1 VHSISELLDSI
12 AKAGLIAQVLAASLS
27 AVVFFLGLILIR
39 RGVRRSYYLQRDR
52 HVIEIR
58 RHWKEIIEGKISAKA
73 WMLDRVSRDIVEG
86 IILDRLQVA
95 PANETAQLIDCLR
108 MSGLLDARI
117 HEARHWEGWRR
128 QLALL
133 AVGRMRVPEA
143 IPALAEAL
151 DDPDEE
157 NRTVAVRGLG
167 ELGMPRAAVP
177 ILQRLSAGELQ
188 VSTNIVQDA
197 LINNCRS
204 TPALAMSFLLKAV
217 DSSRPI
223 LTRVLGEIA
232 SPDLDEDL
240 LLLAA
245 DEEPEVRASA
255 ARALA
260 ASKPGLA
267 LSILAGLMRDDEWF
281 VRLRAVVALG
291 DLNDPRSIPS
301 LLEGLCDPNRQVR
314 MRSAHSLA
322 RLKGHEE
329 EILCLAIKSQDAYA
343 VEALISEFERSGGVF
358 EMVSALAD
366 SKRCAMAESA
376 ILAALKAGSRRI
388 LIDLVLHHENWRTR
402 GRLARLLARS
412 GDSSLLGMIEMFDS
426 PNIPLRKRRVL
437 NWLRKKIGTETLD
450 TSYAT
455 KVVA

>member
-1 VHSISELLDSI
+1 MHSISELLNSI
-12 AKAGLIAQVLAASLS
+12 GKAGLIVQALVASLG

-39 RGVRRSYYLQRDR
+39 RGLRRGYFLRRDR
-52 HVIEIR
+52 HAIEIR
-58 RHWKEIIEGKISAKA
+58 RHWKEIVSGEITAKA
-73 WMLDRVSRDIVEG
+73 WMLDRISRDIVEG

-95 PANETAQLIDCLR
+95 LADEAEHLIDCLR

-117 HEARHWEGWRR
+117 HESRHWTGWQR

-133 AVGRMRVPEA
+133 AIGRMRVPEA

-157 NRTVAVRGLG
+157 NRSVAIRGLG

-177 ILQRLSAGELQ
+177 ILQRLSAGKLR
-188 VSTNIVQDA
+188 VATNIVQDA
-197 LINNCRS
+197 LINNCRP
-204 TPALAMSFLLKAV
+204 TPALAMSFLLKSVESA
-217 DSSRPI
+217 RPI

-291 DLNDPRSIPS
+291 ELNDPRSIPS

-322 RLKGHEE
+322 QLKGHEE

-343 VEALISEFERSGGVF
+343 VEELISEFERSGGVF
-358 EMVSALAD
+358 EMVSALSD
-366 SKRCAMAESA
+366 SRRCAMAESA
-376 ILAALKAGSRRI
+376 ILAALRAGSRRI

-437 NWLRKKIGTETLD
+437 RWLKMKVAEEAAESVR
-450 TSYAT
+450 
-455 KVVA
+455 VVA

>member
-1 VHSISELLDSI
+1 VHSISELLDTF
-12 AKAGLIAQVLAASLS
+12 ARAGLIVQALVASLG
-27 AVVFFLGLILIR
+27 AVVFFLGSILIR
-39 RGVRRSYYLQRDR
+39 RGVRRSYYLRRDR
-52 HVIEIR
+52 RVIEIR
-58 RHWKEIIEGKISAKA
+58 RNWQKIVTGRTSAKA
-73 WMLDRVSRDIVEG
+73 WMLDRISRDIVEG

-95 PANETAQLIDCLR
+95 PADETVQLIDCLR

-117 HEARHWEGWRR
+117 HESRHGAGWQR

-177 ILQRLSAGELQ
+177 LLQRLSAGKLR

-217 DSSRPI
+217 DSARPI

-240 LLLAA
+240 LLLAG

-322 RLKGHEE
+322 QLKGYEE

-343 VEALISEFERSGGVF
+343 VEELISEFERSGGVF
-358 EMVSALAD
+358 EMVSALSD
-366 SKRCAMAESA
+366 SRRCAMAESA

-437 NWLRKKIGTETLD
+437 RWLKTNINAETPD
-450 TSYAT
+450 NSRAA